1 MFWPAAKLPLVTFF
15 LSSGLP
21 STTYIASHILLPVSW
36 LVFLFFRLVKSLNV
50 LISFVGCEWIEP
62 YVKYHLSFSFV
73 FKILFILNLDHSTVC
88 YSLFCLSRERPFV
101 PNVHMESIVWRP
113 IRYTTLRVGWFA
125 GFTHRFRRRTDM
137 RIVALFWAEKGNQYS
152 VKLTCQSPCWWA
164 SDVSLLLRR
173 EGRVVFLLVLIR
185 IVLRSSAC

>member
-1 MFWPAAKLPLVTFF
+1 M
-15 LSSGLP
+15 
-21 STTYIASHILLPVSW
+21 
-36 LVFLFFRLVKSLNV
+36 
-50 LISFVGCEWIEP
+50 LISFVGCEWIAP

-164 SDVSLLLRR
+164 SDVSLLWDAKA
-173 EGRVVFLLVLIR
+173 VSFSC
-185 IVLRSSAC
+185 SSLYESSWDQARASVSVYLPCSG